1 MYKYNY
7 THEKIGFNSV
17 MESWINIRKSNNA
30 IHHINRV
37 HKKKNGIIISMDTE
51 KAFNKI

>member
-37 HKKKNGIIISMDTE
+37 HKKKIVSSYPWIQKGI
-51 KAFNKI
+51 